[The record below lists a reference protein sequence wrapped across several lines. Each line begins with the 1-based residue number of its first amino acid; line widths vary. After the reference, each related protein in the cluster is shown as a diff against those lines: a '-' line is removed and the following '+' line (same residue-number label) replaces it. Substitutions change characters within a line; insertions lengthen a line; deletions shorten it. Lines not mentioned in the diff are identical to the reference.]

1 MKLVKRLCKQLKES
15 FKSGQVAIN
24 KAISL
29 SQTTIPLLLGA
40 VRAIGRFGSTGKKI
54 DLLLFLRRRYLQNEN
69 LCFHIIL
76 KFRFLVDL
84 KTLPC

>member
-40 VRAIGRFGSTGKKI
+40 VRAIGRFGSTGKEI
-54 DLLLFLRRRYLQNEN
+54 DLLIFLDADICRTKTYVSSEIQ
-69 LCFHIIL
+69 IL
-76 KFRFLVDL
+76 G
-84 KTLPC
+84 